1 MNVHELPMIL
11 FTVIAQMSVGTFIV
25 LGVIQLIASLRH
37 DRRTVD
43 RLTDPILY
51 AIGPAMVLGL
61 AVSMLHMNDI
71 THTFNVFR
79 HIGSSWLSR
88 EIVFGIGFAAL
99 GFAFA
104 VMQWFKF
111 GSSQL
116 RQALAALTA
125 VVGIA
130 LVWAMSQIYY
140 SLLAVPAWN
149 TAIVPF
155 QFFATTLLLGALATG
170 TALTIS
176 AVIRRR
182 TEMLGSG
189 NESEHVGDVLRGDE
203 PAPRGSSV
211 AVAVRERVA
220 EVNAPTTDL
229 EWSLT
234 TAVIQNLAFFTATVG
249 VAILISYPVHVA
261 TLSAGNDAAQASAQ
275 VFSGA
280 FFLMRLV
287 LLGLAAIALALAA
300 HRTAGNAVREHPGV
314 LAAIM
319 STAFVLAFAAELMGR
334 SLHYDSL
341 FLVGI

>member
-25 LGVIQLIASLRH
+25 LGIIQLIASIRH

-61 AVSMLHMNDI
+61 AVSILHMNDVA
-71 THTFNVFR
+71 HMMNVFR
-79 HIGSSWLSR
+79 HVGTSWLSR
-88 EIVFGIGFAAL
+88 EIVFGIGFAVL

-104 VMQWFKF
+104 LMQWF
-111 GSSQL
+111 GIASSQL

-140 SLLAVPAWN
+140 SLAAVPAWN

-155 QFFATTLLLGALATG
+155 HFFATTLLLGALATG

-176 AVIRRR
+176 AMVRRR
-182 TEMLGSG
+182 TELNGSG
-189 NESEHVGDVLRGDE
+189 STSETAGDVLHVDE
-203 PAPRGSSV
+203 PASRGGAV
-211 AVAVRERVA
+211 AVAVRQRVA

-234 TAVIQNLAFFTATVG
+234 TAVIQSIAFFTATVG

-261 TLSAGNDAAQASAQ
+261 ALSAGNDAAQASAQ

-280 FFLMRLV
+280 FFLVRLV

-300 HRTAGNAVREHPGV
+300 HRTAGNAVRESPGI
-314 LAAIM
+314 LATIM
-319 STAFVLAFAAELMGR
+319 STAFVLAFVTELMGR
-334 SLHYDSL
+334 SLHYDSM